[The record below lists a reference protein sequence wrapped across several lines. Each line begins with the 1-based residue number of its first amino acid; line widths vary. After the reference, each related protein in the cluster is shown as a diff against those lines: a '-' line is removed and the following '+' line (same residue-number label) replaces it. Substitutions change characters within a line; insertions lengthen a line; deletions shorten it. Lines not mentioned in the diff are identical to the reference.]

1 MSQFSDL
8 GVRGGGIGGLWGI
21 GGLQL
26 QRMAVVDLLVDLLGE
41 GELDSLAVGGAKAG
55 DALVHG
61 LSDGLNLGDGD
72 ALLLREVLA
81 ADPGKADGLVHAG
94 LDGLGVDDLDLGLDN
109 GDHGCVV
116 ASLLGDLLAVVV
128 AVAAIAV
135 SVPGLADGHHH
146 GLALL
151 DEADLDSLGGGD
163 LGLGLVA
170 VAAHLVVDLLGALS
184 ADSPGHG
191 VALLHVLDGLPGQ
204 LHGGAG
210 GLDVG
215 GAHISLLH
223 HVQHGAVVLGVLVA
237 IGGLVISGLMVGRGG
252 VGIGGGGMTV
262 GGGGVTIGGGSVVGL
277 GGHTSSQGWD
287 QETDKRLHVV

>member
-8 GVRGGGIGGLWGI
+8 GVGGGGIGGLWGI
-21 GGLQL
+21 SGLQL
-26 QRMAVVDLLVDLLGE
+26 QRVAVVDLLADLLGE
-41 GELDSLAVGGAKAG
+41 GELDSLAVGGAEGG
-55 DALVHG
+55 DALVDG

-81 ADPGKADGLVHAG
+81 ADPGQADRLVHAG

-109 GDHGCVV
+109 SDHGGVV

-128 AVAAIAV
+128 AVAVAV
-135 SVPGLADGHHH
+135 SGLADGDHH

-184 ADSPGHG
+184 ADSPGHD

-210 GLDVG
+210 SLNVG
-215 GAHISLLH
+215 GAHIGLLH
-223 HVQHGAVVLGVLVA
+223 HVEHGAVVLGVLVA

-252 VGIGGGGMTV
+252 MGIGGGGMTV
-262 GGGGVTIGGGSVVGL
+262 GGGGGTIGGGSVVGL